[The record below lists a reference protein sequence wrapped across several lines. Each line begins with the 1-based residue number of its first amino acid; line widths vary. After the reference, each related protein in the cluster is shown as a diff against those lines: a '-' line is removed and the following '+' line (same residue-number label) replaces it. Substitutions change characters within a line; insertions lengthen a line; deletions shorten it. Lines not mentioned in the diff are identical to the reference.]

1 MGKLGTAKIV
11 IVRLQG
17 GLGNQL
23 FQYAA
28 ARGLTE
34 GRKLILDCSALALGA
49 KNSPDTTTRFFE
61 LSVFSTLKYSIL
73 SAIALKIL
81 TSENRFLRAVKK
93 ILYPGLINIPECPVL
108 QAKELA
114 AKGTAIYLNGYFQDE
129 NFFVQIRRT
138 LLKEL
143 SFPDPGSFSPVW
155 LGRILSA
162 DNAVSIHVRRGD
174 YLTPKAMAFHGVLGS
189 DYYQASVQLMNS
201 RVSNAHYFVFSDD
214 PDWCREHLDFPGD
227 KSIMPP
233 GQKGWVDLALM
244 SKCRH
249 NIIANSSFSWWAA
262 WLNDNPEKTVIA
274 PRKWFADE
282 EANSGQ
288 RTIIPDN
295 WISL

>member
-1 MGKLGTAKIV
+1 MGKLGAEKTV

-34 GRKLILDCSALALGA
+34 GRKLLLDCSALGSGA
-49 KNSPDTTTRFFE
+49 KNTPDTTTRFFE
-61 LSVFSTLKYSIL
+61 LSVFSTLKYNMLPPI
-73 SAIALKIL
+73 AIKVL
-81 TSENRFLRAVKK
+81 TSENRFVRLAKR
-93 ILYPGLINIPECPVL
+93 LFYPGLINISECPFQ
-108 QAKELA
+108 QARELA

-129 NFFVQIRRT
+129 NFFLQIRRA
-138 LLKEL
+138 LLAEL
-143 SFPDPGSFSPVW
+143 SFPDPGSVAPAS
-155 LGRILSA
+155 LAQILSA

-174 YLTPKAMAFHGVLGS
+174 YLTPKALAFHGVLGP

-201 RVSNAHYFVFSDD
+201 RVPTPHYFIFSDD

-233 GQKGWVDLALM
+233 GEKAWVDLALM

-262 WLNDNPEKTVIA
+262 WLNNNPEKIVIA

-288 RTIIPDN
+288 HTIIPDN
-295 WISL
+295 WISI

>member
-1 MGKLGTAKIV
+1 MGKLGAAKIV

-28 ARGLTE
+28 ARGMAN
-34 GRKLILDCSALALGA
+34 GRKLILDSSALGSQA
-49 KNSPDTTTRFFE
+49 KNTPDTTTRFFE
-61 LSVFSTLKYSIL
+61 LSVFSTLKYSVL
-73 SAIALKIL
+73 PAIALKVF
-81 TSENRFLRAVKK
+81 TSENRFLRLVKK
-93 ILYPGLINIPECPVL
+93 IFYPGLINIPECPVQ
-108 QAKELA
+108 QARELA
-114 AKGTAIYLNGYFQDE
+114 ARSKVIYLNGYFQDE

-143 SFPDPGSFSPVW
+143 SFPDPGNFSPVW

-174 YLTPKAMAFHGVLGS
+174 YLTPKALAFHGVLGP

-201 RVSNAHYFVFSDD
+201 RVPTPHYFIFSDD

-233 GQKGWVDLALM
+233 GQKAWVDLALM

-262 WLNDNPEKTVIA
+262 WLNDNPEKIIIA

-282 EANSGQ
+282 EVNSSQ
-288 RTIIPDN
+288 CTIIPDN
-295 WISL
+295 WIKI